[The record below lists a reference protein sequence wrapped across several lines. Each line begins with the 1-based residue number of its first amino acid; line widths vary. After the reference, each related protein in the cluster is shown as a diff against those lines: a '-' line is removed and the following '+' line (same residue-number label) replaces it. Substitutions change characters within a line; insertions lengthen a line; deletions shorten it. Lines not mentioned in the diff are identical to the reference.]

1 MSLSRLAEG
10 RIGQER
16 DRYRSE
22 HAMQS
27 MWISGTDKPGK
38 ELIAARVPS
47 APASCFPYLS
57 VGIIWIL
64 LLGTGSMGCS
74 PRVKVEAPD
83 KPIEINVN
91 VKIEQ
96 EVRIKLDKAV
106 ERTLEE
112 NPELFGTET
121 RP

>member
-1 MSLSRLAEG
+1 
-10 RIGQER
+10 
-16 DRYRSE
+16 
-22 HAMQS
+22 MQS
-27 MWISGTDKPGK
+27 IWICGTDEPSKGRK
-38 ELIAARVPS
+38 IAHARS
-47 APASCFPYLS
+47 APAPRFLS
-57 VGIIWIL
+57 LWAGLIWTL
-64 LLGTGSMGCS
+64 LLGALGTGCS

-96 EVRIKLDKAV
+96 EIRVKLDKAV
-106 ERTLEE
+106 ERTLDE